1 MSAAQLWLFVT
12 DGGLAAWRWQ
22 AAQLQPI
29 AAFTSDA
36 AGRAA
41 FDALAARYRK
51 ARWRLL
57 LDLQD
62 EDCRVDTVPHL
73 GARDRHRLMERR
85 LEANHPGLRYRSALT
100 LGRDAH
106 GRRDDRV
113 LLAALTNPSA
123 LEAWLAILQAHDAR
137 LAGIASLAALTALHA
152 HRLAGLP
159 PCALLVSRQQ
169 GSGLRQSYLADGVL
183 HFTRLTRTDDDRP
196 AVLAA
201 LLGSETLRA
210 RQYLASQR
218 LLEREQLLDVVLLC
232 SEAEGAALRPHCADG
247 TQIRYHFVALRPD
260 AAMEAMPHASE
271 AIWLQLA
278 ARHGLVNQYA
288 SPALRQT
295 DLAARAA
302 RGLWLGGLSFCL
314 LGSAVGGFE
323 WQAARQYQAQAAR
336 LSERLAE
343 AKRRLPGPDTAAAA
357 PDFLPQTQ
365 ADAVL
370 RYRALADNW
379 PDLRDDLRML
389 SRALEQVPA
398 AELEQ
403 LDWQVDALTDRRPE
417 AAPAPSS
424 RPQPAADTFDTRP
437 ARRTTI
443 ELSARRAGASSDDA
457 IDSARRLARTLI
469 ASGLAVAAPG
479 DRSAR
484 DRSPDGRFTLKLVRA
499 PAIPPED
506 WR

>member
-302 RGLWLGGLSFCL
+302 RGY
-314 LGSAVGGFE
+314 GSAACRSVCS
-323 WQAARQYQAQAAR
+323 AARSAVSNGRQR
-336 LSERLAE
+336 GNT
-343 AKRRLPGPDTAAAA
+343 RR
-357 PDFLPQTQ
+357 
-365 ADAVL
+365 
-370 RYRALADNW
+370 
-379 PDLRDDLRML
+379 
-389 SRALEQVPA
+389 
-398 AELEQ
+398 
-403 LDWQVDALTDRRPE
+403 RRP
-417 AAPAPSS
+417 ACPNAWP
-424 RPQPAADTFDTRP
+424 RPNGACPVRTRP
-437 ARRTTI
+437 PPRRTSCRRRRRMRSCATGRWPTI
-443 ELSARRAGASSDDA
+443 GRTCATTCGCCRGHSNKCRRPNSSNWTGK
-457 IDSARRLARTLI
+457 STR
-469 ASGLAVAAPG
+469 
-479 DRSAR
+479 
-484 DRSPDGRFTLKLVRA
+484 
-499 PAIPPED
+499 
-506 WR
+506 